1 MCSKLVCYTSAH
13 HPLNMSAVSYAGE
26 SINSS
31 LPIPCN
37 SHPENGG
44 KIIKLEQVQPKP
56 AEWSGLE

>member
-1 MCSKLVCYTSAH
+1 
-13 HPLNMSAVSYAGE
+13 MSAVSYAGE